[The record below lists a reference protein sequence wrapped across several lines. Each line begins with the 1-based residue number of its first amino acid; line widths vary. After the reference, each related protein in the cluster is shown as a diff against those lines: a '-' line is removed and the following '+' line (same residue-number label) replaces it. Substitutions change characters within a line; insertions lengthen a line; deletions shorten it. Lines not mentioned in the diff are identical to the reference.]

1 VPPFQYLPYLLPLII
16 AVATQGILA
25 FYAWRHR
32 RTPGAKSF
40 AIMMVALCIWSV
52 GYTLELLSGANLP
65 LKVFWASGKYLGV
78 VLAPLAWFTFAIEY
92 TDRETWLTVRR
103 LVLLSIV
110 PLLTFSLAMT
120 NGLHNLVWSQEQVVA
135 AGPFLALK
143 VAFGPWFWI
152 HTVYSY
158 LLLLLGAILLIQAL
172 LHRPHLYQ
180 GQMTG
185 LLLALAAPW
194 LGNAV
199 SIFGLNPIPD
209 LDLTPLAFTVTG
221 LMLAWSLFRFRLLDL
236 APVARETVVE
246 SMSDGMI
253 VLDMQTQ
260 VVDINPAAQQ
270 MIGVPASQAIGRSA
284 AEVFGARPDLVE
296 RYRHVT
302 DAWDEIDGN
311 GEYYELRLSPLK
323 NRRGI
328 VIGRVVILRNITERK
343 QAERALALARDQA
356 LEASR
361 LKSELMSR
369 VSHELRTP
377 LGIILGYA
385 EMLRYGSASQLDEW
399 QRKAVGEII
408 DSTNGLTG
416 LVNEL
421 LDQIQLDA
429 RAVKLNIEPFAPQEL
444 LRKVE
449 AQMAILAHNKGLA
462 FITSLAPDLPATLS
476 GDETRLRQIL
486 INLIG
491 NAIKF
496 TRTGTIR
503 IRLYCRDAEHWAIE
517 VTDTGPGIPKEAQHY
532 IFEPFRQV
540 DGSITREHGGT
551 GLGLSI
557 VKHLTD
563 LLGGQIILESEI
575 GQGSTFTVVL
585 PLALC
590 RSEQN
595 AEHGTRGFPGE
606 EI

>member
-1 VPPFQYLPYLLPLII
+1 MPPLQYLPYLLPLII
-16 AVATQGILA
+16 AVLTQGVLA

-40 AIMMVALCIWSV
+40 ALLMVALCVWSV

-78 VLAPLAWFTFAIEY
+78 VLAPLAWFTFALEY
-92 TDRETWLTVRR
+92 TGRETWLTPRR
-103 LVLLSIV
+103 LALLSIV

-120 NGLHNLVWSQEQVVA
+120 NSVHNLVWSQEQVVA

-143 VAFGPWFWI
+143 VAFGPWFWV
-152 HTVYSY
+152 HTAYSY
-158 LLLLLGAILLIQAL
+158 LLLLLGAILLVQAL

-180 GQMTG
+180 GQMAG
-185 LLLALAAPW
+185 LLLGMAAPW
-194 LGNAV
+194 LGNAI
-199 SIFGLNPIPD
+199 SIFGFNPVPD

-253 VLDMQTQ
+253 VLDMQAQ

-270 MIGVPASQAIGRSA
+270 MIGVPASQVIGRKA

-302 DAWDEIDGN
+302 EARDEIEAD

-323 NRRGI
+323 NRRGNL
-328 VIGRVVILRNITERK
+328 IGRVIILRSITERK
-343 QAERALALARDQA
+343 QAETALALARDQA

-385 EMLRYGSASQLDEW
+385 EMLRYGSDSSQLDEW
-399 QRKAVGEII
+399 QQKALGEII

-429 RAVKLNIEPFAPQEL
+429 RAVKLRIEPFAPQEL

-462 FITSLAPDLPATLS
+462 FVATLEPDLPATLS

-503 IRLYCRDAEHWAIE
+503 IRLYCRDAEHWAME
-517 VTDTGPGIPKEAQHY
+517 VADTGLGIPKEAQQY

-563 LLGGQIILESEI
+563 LLGGQVIVKSEI
-575 GQGSTFTVVL
+575 GQGSTFTIVL
-585 PLALC
+585 PLVPC
-590 RSEQN
+590 RSQQN
-595 AEHGTRGFPGE
+595 AR
-606 EI
+606 

>member
-1 VPPFQYLPYLLPLII
+1 MPPLQYLPYVLPLII
-16 AVATQGILA
+16 AVVTQGILA

-40 AIMMVALCIWSV
+40 ALLMVALCVWSV
-52 GYTLELLSGANLP
+52 GYILELLSGANLP

-78 VLAPLAWFTFAIEY
+78 VLTPLAWFTFATEY
-92 TDRETWLTVRR
+92 TGRETWLTPRR
-103 LVLLSIV
+103 LTLLSIV
-110 PLLTFSLAMT
+110 PLLTFILAMT
-120 NGLHNLVWSQEQVVA
+120 NGVHNLVWSQEQVVA

-143 VAFGPWFWI
+143 VAFGPWFWV
-152 HTVYSY
+152 HTAYSY
-158 LLLLLGAILLIQAL
+158 LLLLLGAILLVQAL

-185 LLLALAAPW
+185 LLLGMAAPW
-194 LGNAV
+194 LGNAI
-199 SIFGLNPIPD
+199 SIFDLNPIPD

-253 VLDMQTQ
+253 VLDVQAQ

-270 MIGVPASQAIGRSA
+270 MIGAPASQVIGRKA
-284 AEVFGARPDLVE
+284 ANVFGARPDLVE

-302 DAWDEIDGN
+302 DARDEIEGN

-323 NRRGI
+323 NRRGNI
-328 VIGRVVILRNITERK
+328 IGRVIILRNITERK
-343 QAERALALARDQA
+343 QAETALALARDQA

-377 LGIILGYA
+377 LGVILGYA
-385 EMLRYGSASQLDEW
+385 EMLRYGSDSQLDEW
-399 QRKAVGEII
+399 QQKAVGEII

-429 RAVKLNIEPFAPQEL
+429 RAVKLRIEPFAPQEL

-462 FITSLAPDLPATLS
+462 FVTILAPDLPATLS
-476 GDETRLRQIL
+476 GDEARLRQIL

-503 IRLYCRDAEHWAIE
+503 IRLYCLDAEHWAIE
-517 VTDTGPGIPKEAQHY
+517 VTDTGPGIPKEAQQY

-563 LLGGQIILESEI
+563 LLGGQVMLESQI

-585 PLALC
+585 PLAPC
-590 RSEQN
+590 RSQQN
-595 AEHGTRGFPGE
+595 DLLPQR
-606 EI
+606 

>member
-1 VPPFQYLPYLLPLII
+1 MPPFQYLPYLLPLII
-16 AVATQGILA
+16 AVVIQGILA
-25 FYAWRHR
+25 FYAWRHH

-40 AIMMVALCIWSV
+40 TIMMVALCIWSV

-92 TDRETWLTVRR
+92 TGRETWLTPRR
-103 LVLLSIV
+103 LALLSIV
-110 PLLTFSLAMT
+110 PLLTFTLAMT
-120 NGLHNLVWSQEQVVA
+120 NGVHNLVWSQEQVVA

-143 VAFGPWFWI
+143 VAFGPWFWV
-152 HTVYSY
+152 HTAYSY
-158 LLLLLGAILLIQAL
+158 MLLLLGAILLVQAL

-194 LGNAV
+194 LGNAI
-199 SIFGLNPIPD
+199 SIFGFNPVPD

-221 LMLAWSLFRFRLLDL
+221 LMLAWSLFRFRLLNL

-253 VLDMQTQ
+253 VLDMQAQ

-270 MIGVPASQAIGRSA
+270 MIGVPASQVIGRKA

-296 RYRHVT
+296 HYRDVT
-302 DAWDEIDGN
+302 FVTTI
-311 GEYYELRLSPLK
+311 
-323 NRRGI
+323 
-328 VIGRVVILRNITERK
+328 
-343 QAERALALARDQA
+343 
-356 LEASR
+356 AS
-361 LKSELMSR
+361 
-369 VSHELRTP
+369 
-377 LGIILGYA
+377 
-385 EMLRYGSASQLDEW
+385 
-399 QRKAVGEII
+399 
-408 DSTNGLTG
+408 N
-416 LVNEL
+416 
-421 LDQIQLDA
+421 
-429 RAVKLNIEPFAPQEL
+429 
-444 LRKVE
+444 
-449 AQMAILAHNKGLA
+449 
-462 FITSLAPDLPATLS
+462 LPATLS

-496 TRTGTIR
+496 TKIGTIR
-503 IRLYCRDAEHWAIE
+503 TRLYCPDAEHWAME
-517 VTDTGPGIPKEAQHY
+517 VTDTGLGIPKEAQQY

-557 VKHLTD
+557 VKRLTD
-563 LLGGQIILESEI
+563 LLGGQVILESEI

-585 PLALC
+585 PLAPC
-590 RSEQN
+590 RSQQN
-595 AEHGTRGFPGE
+595 GILTHRHGDKG
-606 EI
+606 